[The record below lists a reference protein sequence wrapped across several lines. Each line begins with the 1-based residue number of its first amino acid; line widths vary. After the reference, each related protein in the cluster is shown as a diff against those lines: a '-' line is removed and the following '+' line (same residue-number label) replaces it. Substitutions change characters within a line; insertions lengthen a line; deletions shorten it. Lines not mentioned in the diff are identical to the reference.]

1 MDKTTLS
8 LIGTITTGMG
18 DAKKFLSLTGYLDQ
32 FQSILGYE
40 PFPGTLNITLNA
52 HSTQLKSNL
61 SDLDSL
67 LIHEWTD
74 GDRTYGPATCYSA
87 IITKPSNGKHIPIH
101 VILPEKTRH
110 GADQLELL
118 SPVNLRK
125 TLALNDTDELHISIH
140 GTKR

>member
-1 MDKTTLS
+1 MDKTTLP

-74 GDRTYGPATCYSA
+74 GDRTYGPC
-87 IITKPSNGKHIPIH
+87 
-101 VILPEKTRH
+101 
-110 GADQLELL
+110 LL
-118 SPVNLRK
+118 YTSTGPK
-125 TLALNDTDELHISIH
+125 D
-140 GTKR
+140 KRQSRMPCRA